1 MLRRQ
6 RQASQTRDPFVDWI
20 VNLARLTPG
29 MWLPERLHCG
39 VRHEGLRRPESSVNK
54 LGLYRQ
60 CAGARKDGGTRQSTC
75 AGALP
80 IQPVVLSRGTPTPL
94 MGIESSS
101 AFGRSLRMVV
111 WPGCSVPS
119 AVVGG

>member
-1 MLRRQ
+1 MFLPGSRKGAFR
-6 RQASQTRDPFVDWI
+6 ASI
-20 VNLARLTPG
+20 V
-29 MWLPERLHCG
+29 ERIG
-39 VRHEGLRRPESSVNK
+39 SQPVAANPDAIK

-60 CAGARKDGGTRQSTC
+60 CAGARKDSGTRQSTC
-75 AGALP
+75 ADALL